1 MPQPQTNEAAALQRT
16 RTVTWADPAE
26 TARAAAGMDRLAAL
40 RALIS
45 GELPPPPIASVM
57 GFQLLEVEPGRAVFG
72 LEPAEWM
79 YNPMR
84 IVHGGVAA
92 TILDT
97 CMGVAVASTTPEGVG
112 HTTSDLQVGYLRPL
126 TAESGRVLAEGK
138 VVHAGERTAITEGTV
153 TVEATGKL
161 AATATS
167 AYLFLR

>member
-1 MPQPQTNEAAALQRT
+1 MRQPPTDEPAVERRA

-26 TARAAAGMDRLAAL
+26 TARAAAGMDRLTAL
-40 RALIS
+40 RALIT
-45 GELPPPPIASVM
+45 GELPPPPIGSVM
-57 GFQLLEVEPGRAVFG
+57 GFQLLEVEHGRAVFG

-79 YNPMR
+79 YNPMG

-112 HTTSDLQVGYLRPL
+112 HTTSDLQVRYLRPL

-138 VVHAGERTAITEGTV
+138 VVHAGQRTVTTEGTV
-153 TVEATGKL
+153 MIEATGKL
-161 AATATS
+161 AATGTS
-167 AYLFLR
+167 AYLLLR